1 MLQTQ
6 EELQVCNRTNVSNL
20 SMSILGDEPFH
31 GKLANWHYMLTK
43 YLAFVPCHVISFGY
57 MGMEGLHLSHFVAS

>member
-1 MLQTQ
+1 
-6 EELQVCNRTNVSNL
+6 
-20 SMSILGDEPFH
+20 MSILGDEPFH